1 MPAGAPPDPPPTR
14 RLTPKGNATRARL
27 LALATELFDQD
38 GYSTA
43 SVRELA
49 RRSGLSTGA
58 IYGLFRG
65 KSELLEAVVDDCF
78 TSEVE
83 MPALAMNVRLA
94 DIDAQQYAIYEAR
107 ARLRSL
113 LLEGAVA
120 SKSDDSLRQR
130 LRALLGGRLEAWT
143 RAHEEAQA
151 DGAFSTEVD
160 MAALVTLLVSADFGL
175 GVLAALDI
183 DLPEPTAWAGL
194 LRRMIGAL
202 EPADDPI
209 TRSSDA

>member
-1 MPAGAPPDPPPTR
+1 MPPGAPPDPAAR

-27 LALATELFDQD
+27 LALAAEVFDQD

-49 RRSGLSTGA
+49 YRSGLSTGA
-58 IYGLFRG
+58 IYGLFRN
-65 KSELLEAVVDDCF
+65 KSELLEAAVDDCF

-83 MPALAMNVRLA
+83 MPALAMNVGLA
-94 DIDAQQYAIYEAR
+94 DIDAQQYAVYQTR
-107 ARLRSL
+107 ARFRSL

-120 SKSDDSLRQR
+120 AKSDDSVRQR
-130 LRALLGGRLEAWT
+130 LRALLSGRLEAWT
-143 RAHEEAQA
+143 QAHEDAQE
-151 DGAFSTEVD
+151 DGAFTAEVD
-160 MAALVTLLVSADFGL
+160 MAALVTLLVSADLGL

-183 DLPEPTAWAGL
+183 DLPDPAAWAGL

-202 EPADDPI
+202 EPAETPI

>member
-1 MPAGAPPDPPPTR
+1 MPAGAPLDPAPVR

-43 SVRELA
+43 SVRDLA
-49 RRSGLSTGA
+49 YRSGLSTGA
-58 IYGLFRG
+58 IYGLFRS
-65 KSELLEAVVDDCF
+65 KSELLEAAVDDCF
-78 TSEVE
+78 TGEVE

-94 DIDAQQYAIYEAR
+94 DIDAQQYAIYETR
-107 ARLRSL
+107 ARFRSL

-120 SKSDDSLRQR
+120 AKSDDSLRQR
-130 LRALLGGRLEAWT
+130 LRALVRARLESWT
-143 RAHEEAQA
+143 QAHEEAQA
-151 DGAFSTEVD
+151 DGAFTIDAD
-160 MAALVTLLVSADFGL
+160 MAALVTLLVSADLGL
-175 GVLAALDI
+175 GVLGALDI

-202 EPADDPI
+202 EPADNPI

>member
-1 MPAGAPPDPPPTR
+1 MPTGAPPDPPPTR
-14 RLTPKGNATRARL
+14 RLTPKGNATRSRL
-27 LALATELFDQD
+27 LALATDLFDQD

-49 RRSGLSTGA
+49 HRSGLSTGA

-78 TSEVE
+78 TSEIE
-83 MPALAMNVRLA
+83 MPALAMNFGLA
-94 DIDAQQYAIYEAR
+94 DIDAQQYAIYQTR

-120 SKSDDSLRQR
+120 AKSDDSLRQR
-130 LRALLGGRLEAWT
+130 LHALVGGRLESWT

-151 DGAFSTEVD
+151 EGGFTTEVD
-160 MAALVTLLVSADFGL
+160 MAALVTLLVSADLGL

-183 DLPEPTAWAGL
+183 DLPDPTAWSGL

-202 EPADDPI
+202 VPADDQI
-209 TRSSDA
+209 TRNSDA

>member
-1 MPAGAPPDPPPTR
+1 VTAGSLPDPPATR

-27 LALATELFDQD
+27 LALATDLFDQD

-78 TSEVE
+78 TNEVE
-83 MPALAMNVRLA
+83 MPALAMNFGLA
-94 DIDAQQYAIYEAR
+94 DIDAQQYAIYATR
-107 ARLRSL
+107 ARWRSL

-120 SKSDDSLRQR
+120 AKSDGSVRQR
-130 LRALLGGRLEAWT
+130 LRALLGGRLESWT
-143 RAHEEAQA
+143 QAHEEAQ
-151 DGAFSTEVD
+151 GEGEFTTEVD
-160 MAALVTLLVSADFGL
+160 MAALVTLLVSADLGL
-175 GVLAALDI
+175 GLLAALEI

-194 LRRMIGAL
+194 VRRMIGAL